1 MKRALQIL
9 VSGGFIMCCAGF
21 RGDDGRWEKA
31 FRRLDNEVRT
41 NSKAYATLGD
51 ATKSIGHRLT
61 GSVNGEKAEDYAFRL
76 LKSYGFTDVKY
87 QPFEVEAWMR
97 DTVTLSIAPGSSD
110 NFREVPVV
118 SLAHSPVEANMQG
131 EIVDVGNGLEEDFEA
146 VREKVKGK
154 IALANINLA
163 GVTGKKNLHRSE
175 KTALAIKYGA
185 KGMIMVN
192 GAPGK
197 ILLTGTASVTGAI
210 ISIPAVCISS
220 DSGNEI
226 RKWMQDEGPLEAHI
240 NMQNISKPIKARNV
254 IATLKGKSDD
264 KVIIGGHLD
273 SWDLATGAID
283 NGIGSFAVMDIAR
296 TFRALKF
303 KPERTVQFVLFMGE
317 EQGLLG
323 SKHFVEELKKSG
335 GIDKVSYMM
344 NLDMT
349 NDPQGL
355 NAFGRDE
362 MNEFFGTIG
371 STIHHIDQN
380 YKNESLNRAGLHS
393 DHQPFMLE
401 GVPVAGLSGHL
412 DPSVLQCYHA
422 DCDDFDLVNKE
433 QLENTVR
440 IASMYLY
447 ALANTS
453 SIAVKRLSDSNTRD
467 YLISQGLKEELVI
480 GQEWRW
486 KN

>member
-1 MKRALQIL
+1 
-9 VSGGFIMCCAGF
+9 MCCAGF
-21 RGDDGRWEKA
+21 RVDDGRWEKV
-31 FRRLDNEVRT
+31 FRRVDNEVRT
-41 NSKAYATLGD
+41 NSKAYQTLGD

-61 GSVNGEKAEDYAFRL
+61 GSSNGEKAEEYAFKL
-76 LKSYGFTDVKY
+76 LKSYGFTDVAY

-118 SLAHSPVEANMQG
+118 SLAHSPIEANLQG

-146 VREKVKGK
+146 VKDKIKGR
-154 IALANINLA
+154 IALANINLV

-185 KGMIMVN
+185 KGVIMVN

-210 ISIPAVCISS
+210 ISIPAVCISNE
-220 DSGNEI
+220 SGAEV
-226 RKWMQDEGPLEAHI
+226 RKWLQEEGPLEAQI
-240 NMQNISKPIKARNV
+240 SMQNISKPIKARNV
-254 IATLKGKSDD
+254 IATLKGKSDE

-296 TFRALKF
+296 TFKALKV
-303 KPERTVQFVLFMGE
+303 KPDRTVQFVLFMGE

-323 SKHFVEELKKSG
+323 SKHFVEELKRTG

-349 NDPQGL
+349 NDPHGL
-355 NAFGRDE
+355 NAFGREE
-362 MNEFFGTIG
+362 MNEFFGKIG
-371 STIHHIDQN
+371 SAIHSVDQN
-380 YKNESLNRAGLHS
+380 YKNESPNRAGLHS

-401 GVPVAGLSGHL
+401 GVPIAGLSGHL

-422 DCDDFDLVNKE
+422 DCDDFSLVNKD
-433 QLENTVR
+433 QLESTVR
-440 IASMYLY
+440 IAAMYLY
-447 ALANTS
+447 ALATTDK
-453 SIAVKRLSDSNTRD
+453 IAVKRLSDAKTKE
-467 YLISQGLKEELVI
+467 YLMSQGLKDELVI